1 MAIRLQ
7 PGWPARR
14 PEVRWGL
21 REAFLCLLVAQ
32 LFSPFWAAGVFG
44 LAGQSLDE
52 DPTSMVLF
60 IGANV
65 GLWLAY
71 VLGSIVISRH
81 LGRGPR
87 TDFDVGITGGW
98 EAAEAVMTGI
108 MLQLIALPVL
118 YSLIGLFVD
127 VDPGESARMIVDLVD
142 SPLDVVL
149 LTLAVVLVAP
159 VVEEIFY
166 RGVFLPALTA
176 ATGPLVGVVGSAL
189 IFALVHQQLVV
200 IPGLTLFGLVVAW
213 QTATKGRVGPA
224 IVTHMAFNATTV
236 VQLLL
241 TSPNL

>member
-21 REAFLCLLVAQ
+21 REAFLCLLFAQ
-32 LFSPFWAAGVFG
+32 LFAPFWAAGVFG
-44 LAGQSLDE
+44 LAGLGLDE
-52 DPTSMVLF
+52 DPTSMILF

-71 VLGSIVISRH
+71 VVGSVVISRR

-87 TDFDVGITGGW
+87 TDFDLGMSGGW
-98 EAAEAVMTGI
+98 EAAEAVVTGI
-108 MLQLIALPVL
+108 MLQLVALPLL
-118 YSLIGLFVD
+118 YWLIGRFVD

-159 VVEEIFY
+159 LVEEVFY
-166 RGVFLPALTA
+166 RGVFLPALTSA
-176 ATGPLVGVVGSAL
+176 GGPLVGIVGSAL
-189 IFALVHQQLVV
+189 IFALVHQQLAV

-213 QTATKGRVGPA
+213 QTATRGRLGPA

-236 VQLLL
+236 VQLLVA
-241 TSPNL
+241 SPSL